1 MLRTAWQFLMYDK
14 PKSIGAMLGVI
25 VAIFLIGQQTGIF
38 IFLTNTMSGLVKNSH
53 ANIWVVDKSA
63 NDVNR
68 LGTVDNR
75 IGNELHSF
83 KGVKE
88 VRPLIITAAQMKTQ
102 NGDAAPVVLIGA
114 QPPEFLGGPWDIVVG
129 SDKTLLQEGT
139 VSADQFDIDNL
150 GGIKVGDEV
159 EIGGKLVVL
168 KVLTRGARG
177 FGSNYMFTTLDR
189 ARYLG
194 KFPVNKVS
202 AFLIKTKP
210 NVQPDSV
217 VKQIN
222 ARLTG
227 VRAWTSKKF
236 AQSTVSSILST
247 SGIGASIGTLILF
260 AVISGIVI
268 IGLTLYSSAIDRLR
282 DYATMKA
289 IGATNKYITRLIL
302 IQAVIIAT
310 IGFIVGG
317 ALMIGFREGIKN
329 AGVLYHYTTLE
340 WFGFFVATMLISLSG
355 SLFASRRIRKVEPA
369 RIFRN

>member
-38 IFLTNTMSGLVKNSH
+38 IFLTDTMSGLVKHSQ
-53 ANIWVVDKSA
+53 ANIWVVNKSA

-68 LGTVDNR
+68 LGTIDNR

-83 KGVKE
+83 KGVDE
-88 VRPLIITAAQMKTQ
+88 VRPLVITTAQMKTQ
-102 NGDAAPVVLIGA
+102 NGDTAPVMLIGA
-114 QPPEFLGGPWDIVVG
+114 QPPEFLGGPWNMVVG
-129 SDKTLLQEGT
+129 NDKTLLQEGT
-139 VSADQFDIDNL
+139 VSADQFDIKNL

-159 EIGGKLVVL
+159 EIGGQLVVL

-177 FGSNYMFTTLDR
+177 FGSNYMFTTIDR

-194 KFPVNKVS
+194 TFPVNKVS
-202 AFLIKTKP
+202 AFLVKTRPNIK
-210 NVQPDSV
+210 PDSV
-217 VKQIN
+217 VKEVNSQ
-222 ARLTG
+222 LTG
-227 VRAWTSKKF
+227 VRAWTTKKL
-236 AQSTVSSILST
+236 ARSTVSSILST

-302 IQAVIIAT
+302 IQAMIIAT
-310 IGFIVGG
+310 IGFLIGS

-340 WFGFFVATMLISLSG
+340 WIGFFAVTMLILLSG